1 MSEEYFKSPQNYN
14 ELQNH
19 NISMIHLY
27 CQSNYMSR
35 KIIDFLKMN
44 QDNIYAFNP
53 FNSRYKKNNNVF
65 IHVRLGDVTDKNP
78 GFDYYYKI
86 CSKLNFEK
94 GYISSD
100 SINHSICNKLIMKYN
115 LQVYGNEEIKTWQFA
130 STCKYIILSNGTF
143 SWIIGALGF
152 FSNVWY
158 PKIGKK
164 WHGDIFHSDIWN
176 EVDCG
181 I

>member
-65 IHVRLGDVTDKNP
+65 IHIRLGDVTDKNP

-115 LQVYGNEEIKTWQFA
+115 LQVYRNEEIKTWQFA

-152 FSNVWY
+152 FQIY
-158 PKIGKK
+158 
-164 WHGDIFHSDIWN
+164 
-176 EVDCG
+176 G
-181 I
+181 ILKY